1 MIKELLTEKLR
12 PKRLEHLILPQRI
25 KTALQAGVSHHLLL
39 YGPPGTGKT
48 SAARVVAAGHPTKYI
63 NVSDESSVEIIR
75 TKINDFCSTASVM
88 DGFEGGKAK
97 SKVVILDEIEGGSDQ
112 FMKALRGV
120 MEKFT
125 NTRFIATTN
134 HLNKLAD
141 PIISRFDAINFDFE
155 NSEEERAVRAE
166 WTTRVGDIM
175 TRLGIATTDKSL
187 NEFVKLFFPD
197 MRRALNKIQGMA
209 NRGVKELSSAE
220 MVNTYEFEPMW
231 NKIVNVKTS
240 NPYDNFCIIMQEYSG
255 KAPELMEAA
264 AAEFVNWLHEKHP
277 QKSKCIPEIIIETA
291 KHLNMAQVID
301 PIVALQSLFF
311 TLQRIILKTE
321 Q

>member
-12 PKRLEHLILPQRI
+12 PKRLEHLILPERI
-25 KTALQAGVSHHLLL
+25 KKALASGISHHLLF
-39 YGPPGTGKT
+39 YGSPGTGKT
-48 SAARVVAAGHPTKYI
+48 SAAKVLSDGHPTKYI

-88 DGFEGGKAK
+88 DGFEDGKAK
-97 SKVVILDEIEGGSDQ
+97 TKVVILDEIEGGSDQ

-134 HLNKLAD
+134 HINKLSD

-155 NSEEERAVRAE
+155 TAEEEKTQRLE
-166 WTTRVGDIM
+166 WSTRVGEIM
-175 TRLGIATTDKSL
+175 KRLEIANEPKSL
-187 NEFVKLFFPD
+187 NEFANMFFPD

-209 NRGVKELSSAE
+209 NRGVKSLDAAA
-220 MVNTYEFEPMW
+220 MVDTFEHESMW
-231 NKIVNVKTS
+231 AKMVNVKSS
-240 NPYDNFCIIMQEYSG
+240 NPYDNFCALMQDYAG
-255 KAPELMEAA
+255 RAPELIEAA
-264 AAEFVNWLHEKHP
+264 ADEFVHWLVEKHP
-277 QKSKCIPEIIIETA
+277 AKAKCVPEIIIETA
-291 KHLNMAQVID
+291 KHLDLSNRID

-311 TLQRIILKTE
+311 VIQKIVLKAE
-321 Q
+321 